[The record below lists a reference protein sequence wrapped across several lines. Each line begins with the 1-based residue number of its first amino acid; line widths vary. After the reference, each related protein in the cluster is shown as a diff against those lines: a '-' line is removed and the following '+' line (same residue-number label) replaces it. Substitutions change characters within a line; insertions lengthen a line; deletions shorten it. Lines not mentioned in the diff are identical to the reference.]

1 MKGAADLWDLTV
13 GELREGRNSIAKG
26 KTKDKTK
33 DKTNEARRSDGSH
46 GVASGMLQAGD

>member
-1 MKGAADLWDLTV
+1 MKGAANLWDLTV

-26 KTKDKTK
+26 KTK